1 MKDHGQVHEL
11 VDTIQVEERESR
23 TQEKKDWKE

>member
-11 VDTIQVEERESR
+11 VDIIQVEERESR